1 VTGVGGA
8 IEQASLEV
16 EGVRTFFQRTQGD
29 GIPTLFVHGNPTN
42 GDDWLPFMRELS
54 GPAIAPDLPGWG
66 RSGRPG
72 YNRFDGTMRG
82 LAGFLERFLDELGV
96 GEYQLACH
104 DWGSVGLIA
113 AQRDPQRLR
122 RLAAINVVPLT
133 GAYRW
138 HPIARLWRRR
148 GLGELLNRAGRTA
161 IGRAALRQVTRRAS
175 PLPGLL
181 PPEYADRVIS
191 HLDAG
196 SSEAILR
203 LYRSADSEAL
213 AEAGSR
219 RGELSCPALV
229 VWGGADPYLPARFGP
244 ELASAL
250 PDSRLVE
257 LSNGGHWPW
266 IERPE
271 VVQIVARF
279 LDDG

>member
-1 VTGVGGA
+1 VTGESRA
-8 IEQASLEV
+8 TEQASLEV

-29 GIPTLFVHGNPTN
+29 RIPTLFVHGNPTN

-66 RSGRPG
+66 RSARPD
-72 YNRFDGTMRG
+72 YSRFDGTMWG

-96 GEYQLACH
+96 GEYQLVCH

-113 AQRDPQRLR
+113 AQWNPQRLR
-122 RLAAINVVPLT
+122 RLVAINAVPLT

-138 HPIARLWRRR
+138 HSIARLWRRR
-148 GLGELLNRAGRTA
+148 GLGELLNWAGRTA
-161 IGRAALRQVTRRAS
+161 VGRAALRQVTRRAA

-196 SSEAILR
+196 NSEAILR
-203 LYRSADSEAL
+203 LYRSADAEAL
-213 AEAGSR
+213 AGAGSR

-229 VWGGADPYLPARFGP
+229 LWGGADPYIPPRFGP

-250 PDSRLVE
+250 PDARLVE
-257 LSNGGHWPW
+257 LSDGGHWPW
-266 IERPE
+266 IERPD
-271 VVQIVARF
+271 VVGTVARF
-279 LDDG
+279 LDHG